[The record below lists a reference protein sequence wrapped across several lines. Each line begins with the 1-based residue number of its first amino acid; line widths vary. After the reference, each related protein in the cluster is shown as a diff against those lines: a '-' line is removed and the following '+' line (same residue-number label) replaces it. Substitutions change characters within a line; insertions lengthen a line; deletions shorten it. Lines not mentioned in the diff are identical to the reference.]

1 MGFKERLFR
10 ASIWHPDSIP
20 LLEQKYAGMKRV
32 MWPLVD
38 GLYVYIGVVAGLFG
52 APSINA
58 VFGDGT
64 SRTLCFLF
72 AVVSFAAFLGV
83 AFMRLWLL
91 ETIAKVILVG
101 GHLALLASVGSAAF
115 GLDSLSRLYLTGFI
129 AVSLAWIVYRLYILR
144 RERVER
150 EAGEPE
156 DDDE

>member
-20 LLEQKYAGMKRV
+20 LLELKYAGMKRV

-58 VFGDGT
+58 VFGVET
-64 SRTLCFLF
+64 SQVFCFSF
-72 AVVSFAAFLGV
+72 AVVSFAAFVGV

-91 ETIAKVILVG
+91 ETIAKIVLVG
-101 GHLALLASVGSAAF
+101 GHIALLFSLGSAAF
-115 GLDSLSRLYLTGFI
+115 GLDSLARLYLTGFVG
-129 AVSLAWIVYRLYILR
+129 VSLAWIVYRLYILR

-150 EAGEPE
+150 EAEEPE
-156 DDDE
+156 DDAE